1 MMEYKGGCLCG
12 AVRYASQLAPDNVG
26 YCHCRLCQLS
36 SGAPVSAWASFPL
49 QTFQYTHGT
58 PNIFK
63 SSAHGQRE
71 FCGVCGSQ
79 LLFRNTVS
87 VNSVDVNIGTLDK
100 PTQVEPEYHIWTES
114 QLKWFEIADNLPR
127 HKQEEPDTET

>member
-12 AVRYASQLAPDNVG
+12 AVRYASQQEPDDVG

-36 SGAPVSAWASFPL
+36 SGSPVSAWASFPL

-71 FCGVCGSQ
+71 FCGICGSQ
-79 LLFRNTVS
+79 LLFRSSVS
-87 VNSVDVNIGTLDK
+87 ENSVDVNIGTLDK